1 MIARKGLKIL
11 ALAFTTAVCV
21 NGCQLF
27 ADKLS
32 QDSKVFQEGSKEFY
46 TQVPTL
52 CVLSM
57 DKASEAMENVS
68 KALSYPV
75 DKNAFTKS
83 CQEFKR
89 YSKDVTKEC
98 PLSEEDYELW
108 ESTYD
113 GLDCLDSVIQLKAYN
128 ANR

>member
-1 MIARKGLKIL
+1 MITRKGLKIL

-32 QDSKVFQEGSKEFY
+32 QDSKVFQQGSKEFY
-46 TQVPTL
+46 TQVPAL

-75 DKNAFTKS
+75 DRAMFTKS

-89 YSKDVTKEC
+89 YSQDVTKEC

-113 GLDCLDSVIQLKAYN
+113 GLDCLDSVTQAGNYN